1 MCIFQLTS
9 KRKVNAMTFKRNDQD
24 RTSII
29 NGATDNAKRIG
40 AMLDRIKADGE
51 SLSYLIETAALS
63 CILCAVKHGDVNSAT
78 LLVTKTLHA
87 GVDRSRAVAT
97 WMQLHGPMTWEAKD
111 KAFKLNKNTR
121 ASYLENY
128 ERDPEAFKARIVD
141 ADSGPFY
148 VLTKPS
154 KPVSFNLFGRLQAIV
169 KEAHKIQEG
178 AKHVDKADIRGLE
191 EVDSFLATLERH
203 LRVGNP
209 DTAKVKVPAD
219 SVHDEADDIGEGAD
233 EQAA

>member
-1 MCIFQLTS
+1 
-9 KRKVNAMTFKRNDQD
+9 MTFKRNDSD

-97 WMQLHGPMTWEAKD
+97 WMQRSL
-111 KAFKLNKNTR
+111 LC
-121 ASYLENY
+121 
-128 ERDPEAFKARIVD
+128 
-141 ADSGPFY
+141 
-148 VLTKPS
+148 
-154 KPVSFNLFGRLQAIV
+154 
-169 KEAHKIQEG
+169 AH
-178 AKHVDKADIRGLE
+178 
-191 EVDSFLATLERH
+191 
-203 LRVGNP
+203 
-209 DTAKVKVPAD
+209 
-219 SVHDEADDIGEGAD
+219 
-233 EQAA
+233 